1 MTQHG
6 AGAADP
12 LVSRVPICFVDAEGQ
27 VLGPYDSMV
36 SKAPQWERPTLR
48 V

>member
-27 VLGPYDSMV
+27 VLGYGSMV
-36 SKAPQWERPTLR
+36 SKAQWERPTLS